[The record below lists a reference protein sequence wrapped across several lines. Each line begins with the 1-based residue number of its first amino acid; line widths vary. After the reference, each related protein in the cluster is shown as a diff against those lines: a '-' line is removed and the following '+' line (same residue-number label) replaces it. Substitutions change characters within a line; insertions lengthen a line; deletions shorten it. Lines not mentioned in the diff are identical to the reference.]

1 MRSLRATNPKPRH
14 DRSRIAQFQRNA
26 DSIDRTVQPFNLS
39 LLRLLPR
46 SLIWTRFVGRSGNNY
61 EMQVLR
67 LPEELRSGR
76 HPRSGRAE
84 SSKALVGCRQAF
96 LDEDSALSSI
106 PMRSFTAER
115 NAVYSRGIARLSEW
129 NPRGELAGIERFWQV
144 IVSLHLQTWEPIE
157 VVTSWRKQ
165 QDRRIGFRSDS
176 PEHFKAIDL
185 WKHHIQNDQI
195 ISSSLDRLADLG
207 DVPLKMA
214 K

>member
-1 MRSLRATNPKPRH
+1 
-14 DRSRIAQFQRNA
+14 
-26 DSIDRTVQPFNLS
+26 
-39 LLRLLPR
+39 
-46 SLIWTRFVGRSGNNY
+46 
-61 EMQVLR
+61 
-67 LPEELRSGR
+67 
-76 HPRSGRAE
+76 
-84 SSKALVGCRQAF
+84 
-96 LDEDSALSSI
+96 
-106 PMRSFTAER
+106 
-115 NAVYSRGIARLSEW
+115 LSEW

-185 WKHHIQNDQI
+185 WQHHIQNDQI